1 MKDMN
6 LMIIKKKRTFR
17 IHKVVKLAKP
27 IKYREEI
34 NCDITYQKIQKCWQD
49 KTNMYNKKQA

>member
-1 MKDMN
+1 MN

-17 IHKVVKLAKP
+17 IHKIVKLAKP

-34 NCDITYQKIQKCWQD
+34 NCDIPYQAQKIQKCWQD
-49 KTNMYNKKQA
+49 KTNII